1 VWFKNGFDVIT
12 DGERLKGGGS
22 GGWTEGVFEGGGRD
36 GEEACCFKS
45 RGDYREDEKSMQ
57 GSMKEMSF

>member
-1 VWFKNGFDVIT
+1 MDRGSV
-12 DGERLKGGGS
+12 KG
-22 GGWTEGVFEGGGRD
+22 WRE

-45 RGDYREDEKSMQ
+45 RGDNREDEKSME

>member
-1 VWFKNGFDVIT
+1 M
-12 DGERLKGGGS
+12 
-22 GGWTEGVFEGGGRD
+22 EGGE

-45 RGDYREDEKSMQ
+45 RGDNREDEKSMV